1 MATLPGGGRILVLDD
16 DVHVAE
22 TLQMILLARGYK
34 VRVANSAE
42 EAIETIAGWEPDLA
56 IVDVMLP
63 RMNGIE
69 FGDVLR
75 SNYPQCQLVLVSGHP
90 GTSDLLETA
99 RRDGPSAARDPGQA
113 PASDAHS
120 GDCGGV
126 AAGADRG
133 SLAYRLA
140 AIICAACCR
149 LVSVTFAP
157 LNILATS

>member
-1 MATLPGGGRILVLDD
+1 MRILERNSSSAMTTLPGGGKILVLDD

-34 VRVANSAE
+34 VQVANSAE

-75 SNYPQCQLVLVSGHP
+75 SNYPHCQLVLVSGHP
-90 GTSDLLETA
+90 GTSELLETA
-99 RRDGPSAARDPGQA
+99 HRDG
-113 PASDAHS
+113 H
-120 GDCGGV
+120 
-126 AAGADRG
+126 
-133 SLAYRLA
+133 
-140 AIICAACCR
+140 
-149 LVSVTFAP
+149 P
-157 LNILATS
+157 LMEILAKPLHPTHILEIVAGLLPGLTGEA

>member
-34 VRVANSAE
+34 VRIANSAE
-42 EAIETIAGWEPDLA
+42 EAIETIAGWEPNLA

-69 FGDVLR
+69 FGDVLKA
-75 SNYPQCQLVLVSGHP
+75 NYPQCQLVLVSGHP

-99 RRDGPSAARDPGQA
+99 RRDG
-113 PASDAHS
+113 H
-120 GDCGGV
+120 
-126 AAGADRG
+126 
-133 SLAYRLA
+133 
-140 AIICAACCR
+140 
-149 LVSVTFAP
+149 P
-157 LNILATS
+157 LLEILAKPLHPMHILEIVAGLLPGLTGEA

>member
-1 MATLPGGGRILVLDD
+1 MATFPGGGSILVLDD

-34 VRVANSAE
+34 VRLAHSAE

-69 FGDVLR
+69 FGDVLK

-90 GTSDLLETA
+90 GTSDLLEST
-99 RRDGPSAARDPGQA
+99 RKDGQ
-113 PASDAHS
+113 
-120 GDCGGV
+120 
-126 AAGADRG
+126 
-133 SLAYRLA
+133 
-140 AIICAACCR
+140 
-149 LVSVTFAP
+149 P
-157 LNILATS
+157 LREILAKPLHPTHILEIVAGLLPGIAAEA